1 MSDIPELYSL
11 KLLKK
16 GLMHIKLMPAS
27 EDVGQLLS
35 QAVIVICAD
44 DYHYSKLDEEKSVF
58 PERMHWLGHV
68 TLVNL
73 IDGSLPEPAIGYESL
88 SVGV

>member
-11 KLLKK
+11 KILKK

-35 QAVIVICAD
+35 QSVIVICAD
-44 DYHYSKLDEEKSVF
+44 DYHYSKLD
-58 PERMHWLGHV
+58 
-68 TLVNL
+68 
-73 IDGSLPEPAIGYESL
+73 
-88 SVGV
+88 